1 MVLQTIIITLLV
13 ISAPFVWVWYKH
25 WNNAKEAEKIYWYAK
40 IKFED
45 ECGRLDIRSDKQFS
59 DMYTAS
65 FIRCDD
71 TKESIAVYA
80 GQSNRFA
87 VIPYR
92 DLGMVLCSSNGGVVP
107 VSGNTQYITT
117 TIGSASITTEYSPS
131 QAHFYVTGYT
141 PEILILRNGVMCD
154 GIPGFIFD
162 PTGKIGKSRIEKT
175 NRFCENANSGMECKK
190 FYASSINYKY
200 KKHIYKKGEPG
211 QSYLEWKKEWDE
223 RERALA
229 NKPDPYGSHSI

>member
-45 ECGRLDIRSDKQFS
+45 ECKRLDIRNDNQFS

-71 TKESIAVYA
+71 TKERIAVYA

-92 DLGMVLCSSNGGVVP
+92 DYFAIFNGSKMGGVET
-107 VSGNTQYITT
+107 SGNEQ
-117 TIGSASITTEYSPS
+117 
-131 QAHFYVTGYT
+131 YVTTHIGNTAVSTRYTQPKVINYIIGYQ
-141 PEILILRNGVMCD
+141 PRIEVYCD
-154 GIPGFIFD
+154 KASTENITGYIFD
-162 PTGKIGKSRIEKT
+162 STGNIGKRMEKT
-175 NRFCENANSGMECKK
+175 KQFCEIAHGGMELIGD
-190 FYASSINYKY
+190 YANHTVIMYQYGTY
-200 KKHIYKKGEPG
+200 KKDNPG
-211 QSYLEWKKEWDE
+211 PNYLEWKKSHDEWK
-223 RERALA
+223 RAQA